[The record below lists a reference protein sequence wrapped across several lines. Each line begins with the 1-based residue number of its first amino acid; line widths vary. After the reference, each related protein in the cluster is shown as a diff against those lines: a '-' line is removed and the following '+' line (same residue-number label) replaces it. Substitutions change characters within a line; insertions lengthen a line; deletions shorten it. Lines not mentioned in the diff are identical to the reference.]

1 MKLVPYD
8 RKKLPKSRLYR
19 NMDLI
24 KGFMESKND
33 CVKIEDYSHCSV
45 ASCQASFCKAIK
57 NLGLEHTVRCVSRKG
72 EVYLIK
78 ID

>member
-8 RKKLPKSRLYR
+8 EKQLPKSRLYR
-19 NMDLI
+19 NRDLI
-24 KGFMESKND
+24 KGFMESEND